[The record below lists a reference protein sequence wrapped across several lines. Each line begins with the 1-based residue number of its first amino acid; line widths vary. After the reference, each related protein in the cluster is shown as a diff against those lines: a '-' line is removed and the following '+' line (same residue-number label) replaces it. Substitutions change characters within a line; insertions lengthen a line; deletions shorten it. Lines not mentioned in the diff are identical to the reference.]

1 MVKKKVNILL
11 PDHVM
16 VEVVMRKEMTVSA
29 YRKLLDNDKGKGW
42 RVQAYQLGVYSP
54 GLKEEVK

>member
-1 MVKKKVNILL
+1 MAKKKVDILL

-16 VEVVMRKEMTVSA
+16 VEVVMRKEMTVNA

-42 RVQAYQLGVYSP
+42 KLQAYQIGVYSP
-54 GLKEEVK
+54 GLKEETK